1 MKVIIAGSRHITDED
16 YFNRVML
23 STIIEWSI
31 TIRPS
36 KIEIVSGGCRGVD
49 TMAEKFANKCELK
62 FTKFPADWNKYGK
75 KAGYIRNQQMA
86 DYASIDG
93 GALVVIWDGKSR
105 GSKMMIDIAE
115 RKKLAVIKF
124 VYK

>member
-23 STIIEWSI
+23 STIMEWSI
-31 TIRPS
+31 IIRPS

-49 TMAEKFANKCELK
+49 TMAEFYAKKCKLK
-62 FTKFPADWNKYGK
+62 FTKF
-75 KAGYIRNQQMA
+75 

-105 GSKMMIDIAE
+105 GSQMMIDIAE